1 MTVST
6 KVMGALPWSILR
18 HYPDV
23 VDRIKEKGRERM
35 AYLRWGTLVGFDYE
49 TAFPSMDRRDAIME
63 FLRLDE
69 RRRDRVLADQRAYS
83 SSWYVY
89 WPHGS
94 YDSLGRKGQQLWIG
108 SNRVGIADWG
118 AYTFDL
124 LKLIAT
130 RGRWALI
137 PGYDRCQDHRDCFN
151 LADAVREWL
160 ADVELAF
167 PD

>member
-1 MTVST
+1 
-6 KVMGALPWSILR
+6 
-18 HYPDV
+18 
-23 VDRIKEKGRERM
+23 M
-35 AYLRWGTLVGFDYE
+35 AYLRWSTTVGFDHE
-49 TAFPSMDRRDAIME
+49 KAFPSRDRLLAILD
-63 FLRLDE
+63 FLRSDE
-69 RRRDRVLADQRAYS
+69 RRRDRLLAEQRAYS

-89 WPHGS
+89 WPNS
-94 YDSLGRKGQQLWIG
+94 SDDRMERKWQNLWIG

-118 AYTFDL
+118 AYTYDL

-137 PGYDRCQDHRDCFN
+137 PGYDRCQDHRDCFK

-167 PD
+167 PG